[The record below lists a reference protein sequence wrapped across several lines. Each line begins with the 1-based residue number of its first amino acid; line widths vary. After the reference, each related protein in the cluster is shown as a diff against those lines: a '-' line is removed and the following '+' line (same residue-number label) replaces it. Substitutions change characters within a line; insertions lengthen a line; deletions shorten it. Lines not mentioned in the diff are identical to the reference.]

1 MIREPFRFRQTFA
14 TILAEYPEH
23 VAAAREGMIRAR
35 QVLEAQIARDP
46 FFQMTFD
53 PYIPDSSELVIRRMA
68 DASKKAGVGPMAA
81 VAGAIAC
88 AGVESMT
95 DAGAVFG
102 VIDNGGDIALISD
115 RPVRVGIHAAEALLS
130 NRIAFVV
137 PPQDTILG
145 ICTSS
150 ASVGPSVS
158 FGIADAVTVFSYDV
172 ALADAWATSV
182 CNQIRLQDHSVL
194 DRINRNEVVGVLAIM
209 GDTLVKWGDLPPIV
223 PAVVDEQL
231 ISAGDRL

>member
-81 VAGAIAC
+81 VAGAIAW
-88 AGVESMT
+88 AGVESMA

-102 VIDNGGDIALISD
+102 VIDNGGIS
-115 RPVRVGIHAAEALLS
+115 LLS
-130 NRIAFVV
+130 ATARYGLGYMQLKRCSQTGSLLLSRHRI
-137 PPQDTILG
+137 QSLG
-145 ICTSS
+145 
-150 ASVGPSVS
+150 SVRPRHRS
-158 FGIADAVTVFSYDV
+158 D
-172 ALADAWATSV
+172 
-182 CNQIRLQDHSVL
+182 LQSL
-194 DRINRNEVVGVLAIM
+194 LE
-209 GDTLVKWGDLPPIV
+209 
-223 PAVVDEQL
+223 
-231 ISAGDRL
+231 